1 METNEQKKGYPVL
14 GIILAILG
22 IAAAMFLCLLT
33 GLIGGAVALAFGVA
47 ALVLGIFA
55 VKGGKKGGGITSIVL
70 AVIAIILAIVLTMAT
85 ITSFNEMKRI
95 AVAEETPL
103 MAKYLN
109 SPSLGFI
116 GILLNIP
123 KEDMNDQTAEALRK
137 ELDLLSKK
145 MSEITSTA
153 VPAPAQ

>member
-1 METNEQKKGYPVL
+1 
-14 GIILAILG
+14 
-22 IAAAMFLCLLT
+22 MFFRRRLT
-33 GLIGGAVALAFGVA
+33 PGRGNAYQQY
-47 ALVLGIFA
+47 
-55 VKGGKKGGGITSIVL
+55 
-70 AVIAIILAIVLTMAT
+70 
-85 ITSFNEMKRI
+85 EMR
-95 AVAEETPL
+95 
-103 MAKYLN
+103 
-109 SPSLGFI
+109 SPNLGFI

>member
-1 METNEQKKGYPVL
+1 M
-14 GIILAILG
+14 
-22 IAAAMFLCLLT
+22 
-33 GLIGGAVALAFGVA
+33 
-47 ALVLGIFA
+47 
-55 VKGGKKGGGITSIVL
+55 
-70 AVIAIILAIVLTMAT
+70 
-85 ITSFNEMKRI
+85 R
-95 AVAEETPL
+95 
-103 MAKYLN
+103 
-109 SPSLGFI
+109 SPNLGFI